1 MIDFSVFDYGYD
13 EYRKMSIYKCVT
25 VYICIIIFMFQT
37 LEKISEKKHRKHVK
51 KINTQKNKIYH
62 IVYKYKINKHFEEF
76 VKNVH

>member
-37 LEKISEKKHRKHVK
+37 LEKISEKK
-51 KINTQKNKIYH
+51 TQKAC
-62 IVYKYKINKHFEEF
+62 E
-76 VKNVH
+76 KN